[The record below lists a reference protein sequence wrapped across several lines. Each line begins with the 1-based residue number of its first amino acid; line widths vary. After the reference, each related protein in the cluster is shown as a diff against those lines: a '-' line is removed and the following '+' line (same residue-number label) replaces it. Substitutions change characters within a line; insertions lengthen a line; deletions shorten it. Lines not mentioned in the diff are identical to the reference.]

1 MGVRQHVQQ
10 QAGGFVPGG
19 AVMQMGAGQRHIGNA
34 ANAVVAHSGNH
45 DVLRHLQTVAAA
57 VLQRT
62 QGDGVGRAEQAV
74 QPRRTAKQL
83 LRLVVAGFHVELGS
97 AHPLRLGHETC
108 IPQRTVKAFA
118 PGKADGFVQQGH
130 AQVARL
136 APPLLQHVGG
146 GGLRRAEIIVEHTA
160 EPGIL
165 LPHDY
170 HRHMQALQHRVVF
183 RGKHGGN
190 QDNAVHRIMP
200 QGIQRAH
207 FAGVVVGGVDQQQL
221 VVLVVQYP
229 ADALHHAGAAFAA
242 QPRHDHPNL
251 PRAAG
256 AQHLGLHTGAV
267 AGGFHRSGN
276 LGALFG
282 A

>member
-1 MGVRQHVQQ
+1 
-10 QAGGFVPGG
+10 
-19 AVMQMGAGQRHIGNA
+19 
-34 ANAVVAHSGNH
+34 
-45 DVLRHLQTVAAA
+45 
-57 VLQRT
+57 
-62 QGDGVGRAEQAV
+62 
-74 QPRRTAKQL
+74 
-83 LRLVVAGFHVELGS
+83 
-97 AHPLRLGHETC
+97 
-108 IPQRTVKAFA
+108 
-118 PGKADGFVQQGH
+118 
-130 AQVARL
+130 
-136 APPLLQHVGG
+136 
-146 GGLRRAEIIVEHTA
+146 
-160 EPGIL
+160 
-165 LPHDY
+165 
-170 HRHMQALQHRVVF
+170 MQALQHRVVF

-242 QPRHDHPNL
+242 QPRHDHPDL

-267 AGGFHRSGN
+267 AGGVHRSGN